1 MLTTAGRR
9 GSCAPRDSV
18 CDAPVDNPAERGCVR
33 ACAAVAA
40 GTRCRQWSRCGR
52 CQVPRS
58 CTALAAHSG
67 RRRRGLNSTLAPRSI
82 GSTSPAGHV
91 MVRSRKLILKSAFE
105 NRSPLRGTQ
114 GFQMTSYLA
123 RQAHDLALRT
133 RDAYGL
139 PFKGELEFG
148 GAAALQVSRTQSL
161 RRCERERAAPSQAA
175 RSSSVTRIVID
186 LLAAPLD
193 ERGAGPRPPPGHP
206 LPRASAGSTSSS
218 WRFPPVYG
226 VRCAQP
232 PRSAG
237 QYTRPPS
244 LSSPIQW
251 LGIWRERKSFICV
264 ANPKLARHL
273 GQIKRSTC

>member
-1 MLTTAGRR
+1 MVGGGRERAVRENSLRRPSAVTTAETR
-9 GSCAPRDSV
+9 GAYD
-18 CDAPVDNPAERGCVR
+18 
-33 ACAAVAA
+33 
-40 GTRCRQWSRCGR
+40 
-52 CQVPRS
+52 
-58 CTALAAHSG
+58 L
-67 RRRRGLNSTLAPRSI
+67 
-82 GSTSPAGHV
+82 
-91 MVRSRKLILKSAFE
+91 AFE
-105 NRSPLRGTQ
+105 R
-114 GFQMTSYLA
+114 
-123 RQAHDLALRT
+123 
-133 RDAYGL
+133 
-139 PFKGELEFG
+139 ELESE

-161 RRCERERAAPSQAA
+161 RRCERSCAALSQAA

-244 LSSPIQW
+244 WSSPIQC
-251 LGIWRERKSFICV
+251 LGIWGER
-264 ANPKLARHL
+264 
-273 GQIKRSTC
+273 